1 VREELLNRLQAA
13 INSHDCDSQQMLVE
27 VKELYASAEAR
38 ANGTIKQAEELAMCV
53 RPIEEWEQAVD
64 ELEQK
69 LQEWEA
75 LDDLRLNA
83 SSQAL

>member
-1 VREELLNRLQAA
+1 
-13 INSHDCDSQQMLVE
+13 
-27 VKELYASAEAR
+27 
-38 ANGTIKQAEELAMCV
+38 MCV
-53 RPIEEWEQAVD
+53 RPIEEWEQAMD